1 MDLRL
6 ADRGQSA
13 QVGAVILFGF
23 LIIGLSLYQ
32 ATVVPEQNRGVEFNA
47 YQEASEDMID
57 LQNDVIAAAGRDVSV
72 GTTIRTGVSYPA
84 RAIFVN
90 PGPPDNRVTATAARN
105 VTLENVTAVD
115 GEATNTRTFVATA
128 LSGTNYSTRDVAFR
142 PDYNVF
148 GGQPVVVTGQQA
160 YRHSDGRQIPLTGQS
175 LLQGDRLTLT
185 FVEGDV
191 SAGGD
196 AVALTTDPVSATERT
211 VTITGENDD
220 PIRLRLDAPPGIS
233 ASEWVNRTGQSLLA
247 NPRVD
252 DVSATAGGR
261 VEVTLNGTRTYE
273 LRMAQLEVRERNDAS
288 AVGEPGASYVIPKG
302 SATRSLQTGA
312 RTELAF
318 EVRDRFNNPVSGATV
333 ELAADRGEFLVNG
346 TPTNATTVTTNED
359 GAATVVYSAT
369 DGGNALAAG
378 ADAVDAT
385 VDGGGNPA
393 ETATIDIGVTS
404 TGAGTGPS
412 FADLQIL
419 DAVPDGPSGGDTG
432 VIVDL
437 RNRGTENITITGIRI
452 DKTSTGANR
461 LKEDSGGDGGWNREV
476 FINVADSDPDA
487 RDANDGNYE
496 AGDRGN
502 SNLAFGTQV
511 SLDNEATIRV
521 DERGEI
527 YLYEFRG
534 IQGQGQ
540 NIEPISMDGQYLR
553 FTIFFETEDG
563 TQDETTATVFVF

>member
-6 ADRGQSA
+6 ADRGQSV

-72 GTTIRTGVSYPA
+72 GTTVRTGVSYPA

-90 PGPPDNRVTATAARN
+90 PGPPDNRVTATAERN

-115 GEATNTRTFVATA
+115 GEATNTRTFVTTA
-128 LSGTNYSTRDVAFR
+128 LSGANYSTRDVAFR

-288 AVGEPGASYVIPKG
+288 AVGETSPVYIVDVEGDGTI
-302 SATRSLQTGA
+302 A
-312 RTELAF
+312 RTNATQKLTVEL
-318 EVRDRFNNPVSGATV
+318 RDQYNNPVSGDV
-333 ELAADRGEFLVNG
+333 EFTTSDG
-346 TPTNATTVTTNED
+346 TLTRTTVTAGED
-359 GAATVVYSAT
+359 GRASVGFTPDEPGDVEVTANATAVNEPYGTFTFQMSAERGSQDTRGGSNTGDQINPSRENSIVLGSANIT
-369 DGGNALAAG
+369 DGG
-378 ADAVDAT
+378 DFV
-385 VDGGGNPA
+385 
-393 ETATIDIGVTS
+393 
-404 TGAGTGPS
+404 
-412 FADLQIL
+412 
-419 DAVPDGPSGGDTG
+419 
-432 VIVDL
+432 
-437 RNRGTENITITGIRI
+437 NITLE
-452 DKTSTGANR
+452 N
-461 LKEDSGGDGGWNREV
+461 
-476 FINVADSDPDA
+476 
-487 RDANDGNYE
+487 
-496 AGDRGN
+496 
-502 SNLAFGTQV
+502 
-511 SLDNEATIRV
+511 LDNEA
-521 DERGEI
+521 
-527 YLYEFRG
+527 
-534 IQGQGQ
+534 Q
-540 NIEPISMDGQYLR
+540 NITAMRYNFYYVNRQSQGKSRDPPPQLVYDGKTMQIRGAYNQNVRVEFGGNQQRTLRLDFQNGDNVQEGDFFVISVIIDDGR
-553 FTIFFETEDG
+553 D
-563 TQDETTATVFVF
+563 TATYFIAPQEP